1 MRNEELKVNDKWLIK
16 NWIGMKEWFEV
27 GIRYKKTMEDGM
39 RKKVTEKYLVD
50 ALSFSEA
57 EVRIVE
63 QMVPLISGE
72 MRVVTEAIAN
82 VAEVFANNKV
92 EADTW
97 YKLKV
102 AFITLNE
109 KTGKEKKEYKN
120 MLVQSTSTNDAEK
133 DLQVFMKDTL
143 ADYRIEKVEET
154 KLMDVLFYNEEEEIL
169 KSLNEE

>member
-1 MRNEELKVNDKWLIK
+1 
-16 NWIGMKEWFEV
+16 MKEWFEV
-27 GIRYKKTMEDGM
+27 GIRYEKTMEDGM

-169 KSLNEE
+169 KFSNEE

>member
-1 MRNEELKVNDKWLIK
+1 
-16 NWIGMKEWFEV
+16 MKEWFEV
-27 GIRYKKTMEDGM
+27 GIRYEKTMGDGM
-39 RKKVTEKYLVD
+39 KKKVTEKYLVD

-63 QMVPLISGE
+63 QMAPLISGG

-82 VAEVFANNKV
+82 VAEVFANNKE

-133 DLQVFMKDTL
+133 DLQVFMKGTL

-154 KLMDVLFYNEEEEIL
+154 KLMDVLFYNEEGEIL
-169 KSLNEE
+169 KFLNEE